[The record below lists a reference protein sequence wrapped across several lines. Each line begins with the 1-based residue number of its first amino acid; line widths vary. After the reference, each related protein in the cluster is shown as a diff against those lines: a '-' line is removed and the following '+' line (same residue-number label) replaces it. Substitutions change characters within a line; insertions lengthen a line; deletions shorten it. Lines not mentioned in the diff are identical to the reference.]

1 MAVAFLIV
9 TFVRTI
15 ILYIVIC
22 VSLRIMGK
30 RQIGELQPSELVVT
44 ILISNI
50 ATLPIENT
58 KTPLLSG
65 LIPIFV
71 LVCLEVFASILG
83 IKSKTARKIICG
95 TPTFI
100 IKDGKIDQKM
110 LQTLRFSIDDL
121 MEALR
126 EQGIFDLNDVS
137 YAIVETTGKVSVYK
151 KFDQQ
156 EVTAGMLNLPLKNF
170 SLSPPVILISDGKII
185 SDSTKFC
192 EVTRKWIEKQ
202 LKKEKCTLKDVFIM
216 TCNKEKEYTIIKK
229 EI

>member
-1 MAVAFLIV
+1 MFV

-22 VSLRIMGK
+22 TSLRIMGK

-50 ATLPIENT
+50 ATLPIEDTN
-58 KTPLLSG
+58 TPLLSG
-65 LIPIFV
+65 LVPIFL

-110 LQTLRFSIDDL
+110 LRALRFSIDDL
-121 MEALR
+121 MESLR
-126 EQGIFDLNDVS
+126 EQGIFDINDVS
-137 YAIVETTGKVSVYK
+137 YAIVETTGKVSIFK
-151 KFDQQ
+151 KFAQQ
-156 EVTAGMLNLPLKNF
+156 EVTAQMLNITDP
-170 SLSPPVILISDGKII
+170 SISSSPPVILISDGKIV

-192 EVTRKWIEKQ
+192 EVDEKWVHKKLKENKLQ
-202 LKKEKCTLKDVFIM
+202 LSDVFIM
-216 TCNKEKEYTIIKK
+216 TCNKEKQFSIIKR